1 MKKLAFLLSTILA
14 GTTAFA
20 QSEYDLNQP
29 FGFCTQSSRTTNT
42 PYNITGGGCYSYP
55 VPAELEANT
64 VVLTSTGADMKG
76 TIQNAIKNGN
86 NKVIILDGSKGDFI
100 VSSNVGITAS
110 GKTILGINNARI
122 RTKWEMTQEIK
133 DALDKAEVPNMN
145 TSGNGGKLPNGQSVS
160 EQAEYNTR
168 KIIIEMTGDNDE
180 NYRNSGI
187 LSLVGCQ
194 NIIIR
199 NITFIGPGAVDVG
212 GSDLISS
219 SNGAK
224 NIWVDHCA
232 FQDGMDGNFDITQ
245 KADFHTVSWCTFSY
259 SNRSYM
265 HQNTNLIGSSDSET
279 TGYLN
284 TTFAFNWWGTGC
296 KARMPMARVGK
307 IHMLNNYYSTTTGG
321 NCINPRKNSEF
332 LIEGN
337 YIDTGVKSFYSQ
349 SGATAVTWVNNNY
362 IASGSTPDSKGATV
376 TVPYAYTVVA
386 AANVKDAVKTYA
398 GATLK
403 FEGGDTPVDPPSGT
417 AGSIVWAFD
426 TGADGQAAN
435 VQASIT
441 EGIQATSVTLGSD
454 LAYDG
459 KQTALG
465 ETKIQDRTTNFPST
479 AASDANA
486 ITFKVDMADGYQFL
500 ATDVSVTA
508 TRLGTDAGKIDIS
521 WTDAGGTTALCREE
535 TPSRDNGSPNVTTY
549 PFDLQGK
556 AVATETSCSLIIN
569 MYGVTTGY
577 KKDSGGNPTTEIN
590 YKDYGFKDIVISGYL
605 INTSTGIATPVTLAP
620 VTSTE
625 YYNLAGQ
632 RIYGNVQGLVIERQR
647 TADGRVTTKKV
658 IKR

>member
-1 MKKLAFLLSTILA
+1 MKKTTIILA
-14 GTTAFA
+14 TVAVCTTSLA
-20 QSEYDLNQP
+20 QTGNMSEYDLNQP

-42 PYNITGGGCYSYP
+42 PYDITGGGCYTYP
-55 VPAELEANT
+55 VPESLEANT
-64 VVLTSTGADMKG
+64 VVLQSNGTDMKG
-76 TIQNAIKNGN
+76 TIQNAIKN

-100 VSSNVGITAS
+100 VSSNVGVTS
-110 GKTILGINNARI
+110 SNKTIIGINNARI
-122 RTKWEMTQEIK
+122 CTQWHMTQEIK
-133 DALDKAEVPNMN
+133 NALDAAGVPKMS
-145 TSGNGGKLPNGQSVS
+145 TSGGGGKLPNGRDVS
-160 EQAEYNTR
+160 EEAEYNTR
-168 KIIIEMTGDNDE
+168 KIIMQLTGDNNE
-180 NYRNSGI
+180 SYSKSGI
-187 LSLVGCQ
+187 LSLSGCQ

-199 NITFIGPGAVDVG
+199 NITFIGPGSVDVG

-219 SNGAK
+219 TNGAK

-259 SNRSYM
+259 SSNSYM
-265 HQNTNLIGSSDSET
+265 HQNTNLIGSSDSEA

-337 YIDTGVKSFYSQ
+337 YIDTGVKSFYGQ

-403 FEGGDTPVDPPSGT
+403 FDGG
-417 AGSIVWAFD
+417 A
-426 TGADGQAAN
+426 
-435 VQASIT
+435 
-441 EGIQATSVTLGSD
+441 
-454 LAYDG
+454 
-459 KQTALG
+459 
-465 ETKIQDRTTNFPST
+465 
-479 AASDANA
+479 
-486 ITFKVDMADGYQFL
+486 
-500 ATDVSVTA
+500 
-508 TRLGTDAGKIDIS
+508 
-521 WTDAGGTTALCREE
+521 
-535 TPSRDNGSPNVTTY
+535 
-549 PFDLQGK
+549 
-556 AVATETSCSLIIN
+556 
-569 MYGVTTGY
+569 
-577 KKDSGGNPTTEIN
+577 
-590 YKDYGFKDIVISGYL
+590 
-605 INTSTGIATPVTLAP
+605 TGIATPVTLAP